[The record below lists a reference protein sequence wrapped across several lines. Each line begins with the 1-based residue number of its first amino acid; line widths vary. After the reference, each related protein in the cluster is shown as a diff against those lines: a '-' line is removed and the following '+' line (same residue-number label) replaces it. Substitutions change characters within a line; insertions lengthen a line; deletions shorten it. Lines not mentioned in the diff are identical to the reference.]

1 MSFVFP
7 AILGGL
13 VLAGIPVLLHLIL
26 RQKPKTIPFPAFR
39 FLVQKH
45 RTNQR
50 KLQLRHLLLL
60 LMRIG
65 LLVLLTLAL
74 ARPRFFHEGLGLGS
88 EKPAAAL
95 MLFDTTPSMEWA
107 SSEGMTRL
115 DEAKKRAIELVDA
128 LPAGS
133 KFCIADVGD
142 GAAIRGE
149 WLQGT
154 NLAKQRIRDLKIR
167 PGGASMSTAL
177 PQTLR
182 IFAEAARSTE
192 DERLRQMPRI
202 LVMFSDR
209 TRGSWQA
216 SQDKQVL
223 EAADLVPPSF
233 EGLTQARGELPA
245 LIDDL
250 KQVRTKL
257 PPPAG
262 VDYPDASLIETL
274 AQLRDRIPSLR
285 PNEFPPPDDVTTLVN
300 QARRSLR
307 DMSAAIKSTSDEG
320 KETRAELQRRL
331 GTMGQAIA
339 GFQTLWIDVGIDPP
353 LDVALLGI
361 DFPRG
366 PDGRP
371 RELYGADETFVLRVE
386 AQALG
391 QDVSTTIECSFG
403 STTYRQPFVGKA
415 GERGSIPFEID
426 LGKLKLP
433 PGKHAIEAKLATADG
448 WQGNNRR
455 FATFEVRQPRRVL
468 ILADAPAKAEDLA
481 WALQAN
487 QYDAETKLLA
497 DLPKLELTKYFAVY
511 LFEPT
516 APSPEAWG
524 RLEDYAKRGGG
535 VGIVPPGD
543 EIKLDA
549 WKTPA
554 ALKVLPG
561 TLTEIVAHKV
571 EPKRVEVD
579 VGATWNFDDPRLR
592 TLPLLKPFK
601 QWKEDASLSWNTID
615 FIKFPRGALKYWN
628 VTPREK
634 DDIVLT
640 YADAKQRPA
649 ILERKVDAG
658 KVVLFTTPLDLREPR
673 WNNYLE
679 SLNSFYV
686 VIVGITT
693 RYLAGDVETFPA
705 NFEFPGEEP
714 RLRLGPTVQQ
724 PALTI
729 RGPGVLETVQ
739 VPEKQPSLTVKTRL
753 GPGNYEV
760 FGSDQKG
767 QPLTR
772 FSVNLTQAEA
782 DVSRVPSDEIEAVFG
797 PGSIVVGER
806 QTDLKRLLEGRWHEP
821 VELFPV
827 FMLAI
832 LFLLAIENLLS
843 NKFYRQEA
851 TA

>member
-13 VLAGIPVLLHLIL
+13 LLAGIPVLLHLIL

-60 LMRIG
+60 LLRMA
-65 LLVLLTLAL
+65 LLIALTLAL
-74 ARPRFFHEGLGLGS
+74 ARPRLFHEGLGLGS
-88 EKPAAAL
+88 EKPAATL
-95 MLFDTTPSMEWA
+95 LVFDTTPSMEWA
-107 SSEGMTRL
+107 SSEGMSRL
-115 DEAKKRAIELVDA
+115 EEAKKRAIELVDA

-133 KFCIADVGD
+133 RFCIVDVGD
-142 GAAIRGE
+142 GPSLRGE
-149 WLQGT
+149 WLLAG
-154 NLAKQRIRDLKIR
+154 NLAKQRIRDLKVR
-167 PGGASMSTAL
+167 PGGSSISTAL
-177 PQTLR
+177 PQALR
-182 IFAEAARSTE
+182 IFAEAARGTD

-202 LVMFSDR
+202 LVLFSDR
-209 TRGSWQA
+209 TRGSWQS

-233 EGLTQARGELPA
+233 EGLKQARGELPA

-250 KQVRTKL
+250 KEVRTKL

-262 VDYPDASLIETL
+262 IDYPEASLIQTL
-274 AQLRDRIPSLR
+274 TELRDRIPSLR
-285 PNEFPPPDDVTTLVN
+285 PADFPPPDDVMTIVN

-307 DMSAAIKSTSDEG
+307 EMTAALKGTSDES
-320 KETRAELQRRL
+320 KEARAALQRRL
-331 GTMGQAIA
+331 GTMGQALA

-371 RELYGADETFVLRVE
+371 RELYGADDTFVLRIE
-386 AQALG
+386 AQTLG
-391 QDVSTTIECSFG
+391 QDVSTAIECIVG
-403 STTYRQPFVGKA
+403 KDTYRQPFEAKA
-415 GERGSIPFEID
+415 GERKSIPFEID
-426 LGKLKLP
+426 LAKLKLP
-433 PGKHAIEAKLATADG
+433 PGKHSIEAKLATADG

-468 ILADAPAKAEDLA
+468 ILADSQAKAEDLA

-497 DLPKLELTKYFAVY
+497 DLPKLDLKPYFAVY

-516 APSPEAWG
+516 SPTPEIWG

-543 EIKLDA
+543 EIKIDA
-549 WKTPA
+549 WKSPA

-561 TLTEIVAHKV
+561 TLTQVVTHKA
-571 EPKRVEVD
+571 EPKRAEPD
-579 VGATWNFDDPRLR
+579 VGATWNFNDPRLR
-592 TLPLLKPFK
+592 TQPLLKPFK
-601 QWKEDASLSWNTID
+601 QWKEDASIAWSAID
-615 FIKFPRGALKYWN
+615 FVKFPRGAVRYWN
-628 VTPREK
+628 VEPRDKE
-634 DDIVLT
+634 DVVIP
-640 YADAKQRPA
+640 YADDKQRPA
-649 ILERKVDAG
+649 LLERKLDAG
-658 KVVLFTTPLDLREPR
+658 KVVLFTTPLDVREPR

-686 VIVGITT
+686 VIIGVTT
-693 RYLAGDVETFPA
+693 RYLSGDVETFPA
-705 NFEFPGEEP
+705 NFESPGEEP
-714 RLRLGPTVQQ
+714 RIRLGPTVQE

-739 VPEKQPSLTVKTRL
+739 APEKQPSLAVKTRL
-753 GPGNYEV
+753 GPGNYDV

-767 QPLTR
+767 QPLSR
-772 FSVNLTQAEA
+772 FSVNLTAAEA
-782 DVSRVPSDEIEAVFG
+782 DVTRVPSEDVEAVFG
-797 PGSIVVGER
+797 PGSLIVGER
-806 QTDLKRLLEGRWHEP
+806 QADLKRLLEGRWHEP
-821 VELFPV
+821 VELFPL
-827 FMLAI
+827 FMLAL

-851 TA
+851 PA